1 MSIQELKTKDPKYSD
16 WISEN
21 MLVINWILN
30 SMEKELQAVSNI
42 VEEFWESIEAAY
54 VQKEIMHEYSSWK
67 KKLQHLANGT
77 YLMETIVQSLEPF
90 GMSWNYTWVLNPI
103 AQRNRLSC

>member
-1 MSIQELKTKDPKYSD
+1 MEQNIKIGPIHPEWPLEGQKILVILMSIQELKTKDPKYSD

-42 VEEFWESIEAAY
+42 VKEFWESIEAAY
-54 VQKEIMHEYSSWK
+54 VQKEIMHEYSS
-67 KKLQHLANGT
+67 
-77 YLMETIVQSLEPF
+77 
-90 GMSWNYTWVLNPI
+90 
-103 AQRNRLSC
+103 